1 MGDYCLPCD
10 ALTTAAESS
19 YWVLSDTCE
28 MCSRANLSN
37 VLPPPGAGELTPEEA
52 AAAAAAAEL
61 TATIAGAAG
70 GGAVLVCCGF
80 LLGVLCCRRRRRS
93 RVPPPPPDRPPED
106 GKLPPGWISYFDE
119 TSGAPYYI
127 NEHTQEST
135 WTKPQAAAYAAK
147 PKKFSIKAN
156 QEHGILRDEVQVEM
170 HS

>member
-1 MGDYCLPCD
+1 M
-10 ALTTAAESS
+10 
-19 YWVLSDTCE
+19 
-28 MCSRANLSN
+28 
-37 VLPPPGAGELTPEEA
+37 
-52 AAAAAAAEL
+52 
-61 TATIAGAAG
+61 
-70 GGAVLVCCGF
+70 LVCCGF

-106 GKLPPGWISYFDE
+106 GKLPPGWVSYFDE

-147 PKKFSIKAN
+147 PKKFSIKGN
-156 QEHGILRDEVQVEM
+156 RELGILRDEVQVEM